1 MQHNDVMNE
10 KQIHTVILTG
20 RPGSGK
26 GTQGKLLAEDRG
38 WMHFSTGVELKK
50 VRDEESVLGD
60 RVREL
65 YDAGKLL
72 PDWFA
77 TYLFEKAALGISHE
91 AGIICEGYPR
101 SLAQAHEFTEVVA
114 WLDRPYVVIDLEV
127 SDEEVTARMLKRSV
141 AEHRPDSAT
150 VEQIQARLDTYHEHT
165 RPVLEFFKER
175 GKLLVVDGTGTEEEV
190 ARAIQEALA

>member
-1 MQHNDVMNE
+1 M
-10 KQIHTVILTG
+10 IHTVIITG

-26 GTQGKLLAEDRG
+26 GTQGKLLAEERG

-50 VRDEESVLGD
+50 VRDDESVLGK

-77 TYLFEKAALGISHE
+77 TYLFEKAILNISHG

-101 SLAQAHEFTEVVA
+101 SLGQSREFTEIVA
-114 WLDRPYVVIDLEV
+114 WLDRPYIVIDLDV
-127 SDEEVTARMLKRSV
+127 SDEEVTNRMLKRSV
-141 AEHRPDSAT
+141 EEHRPDSAT
-150 VEQIQARLDTYHEHT
+150 LAQIQARLETYHEHT
-165 RPVLEFFKER
+165 KPVLDFFEER
-175 GKLLVVDGTGTEEEV
+175 GKLVRVDGMGTPEEV
-190 ARAIQEALA
+190 TKAIEEAIK